1 MRGERGEER
10 GREEK
15 REKGG
20 IEREGRKKDTY
31 IVHVCSFIN
40 S

>member
-15 REKGG
+15 GE